1 MSLSNTIVRGDCLD
15 VMKEIPDGVADLIL
29 TDPPYGMNYRSG
41 FRKEGDPIRRE
52 IENDNQSY
60 LWQWSKDITAE
71 MARIL
76 KPRGVAYIF
85 CTFDR
90 SDYQSYSIWS
100 EATRSSLK
108 LKNCLIWDK
117 QYFALGWNYRYQ
129 HEFILYAVKGA
140 ETAGTWN
147 GGHSQSNILRFSRVS
162 AAKMLH
168 PTHKP
173 GDLISLL
180 IANSSN
186 PGDLIVD
193 PFLGSGETA
202 VQAKKLGRRY
212 VGIEL
217 DAEHVKVAQERL
229 WGPHINN

>member
-1 MSLSNTIVRGDCLD
+1 MR
-15 VMKEIPDGVADLIL
+15 EIPDGIVDLVV
-29 TDPPYGMNYRSG
+29 TDPPYGINYRSG
-41 FRKEGDPIRRE
+41 WRKPDDPINKA

-60 LWQWSKDITAE
+60 LWQWSKEITAE

-85 CTFDR
+85 CSFDR
-90 SDYQSYSIWS
+90 QEMQSYSIWS
-100 EATRSSLK
+100 EATRSALK

-117 QYFALGWNYRYQ
+117 QYFSLGWNYRYQ
-129 HEFILYAVKGA
+129 HEFILYAIKGA

-147 GGHSQSNILRFSRVS
+147 GGHSQSNILRFARVPGG
-162 AAKMLH
+162 KMLH

-173 GDLISLL
+173 GDLIALL
-180 IANSSN
+180 IENSSR

-202 VQAKKLGRRY
+202 LQAKRLGRRFI
-212 VGIEL
+212 GIEL
-217 DAEHVKVAQERL
+217 DAEYVRRAQERL
-229 WGPHINN
+229 WGPYMNN